1 MLSLCFGFAQ
11 VAGRGAW
18 VTLNTVCNEFSQEI
32 PLTKGKTMWVLLG
45 SCGKGALVCKYG
57 HIETEAQSDRP
68 DTSHFLHS
76 VGDCYFLKD

>member
-1 MLSLCFGFAQ
+1 
-11 VAGRGAW
+11 
-18 VTLNTVCNEFSQEI
+18 
-32 PLTKGKTMWVLLG
+32 MWVLLG
-45 SCGKGALVCKYG
+45 SHGKGALVCKYG